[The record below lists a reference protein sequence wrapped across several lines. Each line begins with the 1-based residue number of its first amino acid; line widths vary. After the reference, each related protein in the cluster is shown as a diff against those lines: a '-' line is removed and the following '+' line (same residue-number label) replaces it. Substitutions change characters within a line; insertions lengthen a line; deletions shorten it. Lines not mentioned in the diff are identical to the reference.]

1 MRGRKWIRIRYAE
14 DQVISFMEERILSCL
29 VALKI
34 ILHAKNVSSA
44 AATSFPCVAK
54 TKKGFD
60 VTLESDKPQNK
71 QTFKMWP

>member
-1 MRGRKWIRIRYAE
+1 M
-14 DQVISFMEERILSCL
+14 

-34 ILHAKNVSSA
+34 ILRGKNVSSA

>member
-14 DQVISFMEERILSCL
+14 DQVISFMEERILSSL

-44 AATSFPCVAK
+44 AATPFPCVAK
-54 TKKGFD
+54 AKKGFD
-60 VTLESDKPQNK
+60 VTLESDKRQNK